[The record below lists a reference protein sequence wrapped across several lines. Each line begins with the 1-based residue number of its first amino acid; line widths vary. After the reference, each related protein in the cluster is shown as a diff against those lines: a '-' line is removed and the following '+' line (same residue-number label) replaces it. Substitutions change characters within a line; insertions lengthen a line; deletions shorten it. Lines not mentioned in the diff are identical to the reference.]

1 MDLSERTWDSYKYR
15 KKLATMAAI
24 VTDQFR
30 ILNAGNFVDSVTS
43 SANSYYVFVGL
54 SNPSIVGFGRTTD
67 WDTNTPSP
75 TDNIDYANFIGDNMS
90 FGKKVSSAN
99 VRRLARRV
107 DWTSGTKYEMYRQDY
122 SLNNLS
128 PTTKSA
134 RLYDANYYVMN
145 SEFKVY
151 TVIDNGSSGISTTG
165 NASLDEPTFTDLEPS
180 KAGVS
185 GDGYVWKYL
194 FTVSPSDIIKF
205 DSTEYIS
212 LPNNWSTS
220 TDAQI
225 VAVRNNGDSDINE
238 NQIKK
243 VYIDQQGLGYSQ
255 GSHEVNIL
263 GDGTG
268 GKVIVDV
275 DVNGKITNTVVSS
288 GGKNYSYGIVDLGS
302 INSNSSIKAKLIP
315 IIPPSKGHGH
325 DLYKELGADK
335 VLVYARFDD
344 STRDFPTDITFAQ
357 IGIVK
362 NPTSIGSTTVFSE
375 NQFSSFGALKF
386 TSVTGTVSVGDKIG
400 QSVTGGKAVGFVAS
414 FDNETKVL
422 KYFQDRNAFL
432 NQTTFDQTD
441 YVGVSTNGK
450 LYEFASNSN
459 AVTTTGGF
467 SGSIDTGFTG
477 ITTNPSGTKLI
488 SIGTQI
494 TNGIANPEINKG
506 SGDVVYIDNRPA
518 ISRNSR
524 QKEDVKII
532 LEF

>member
-1 MDLSERTWDSYKYR
+1 
-15 KKLATMAAI
+15 MAAI

-99 VRRLARRV
+99 VRRLVRRV
-107 DWTSGTKYEMYRQDY
+107 DWTRGTKYEMYRHDY
-122 SLNNLS
+122 SLKNLS

-185 GDGYVWKYL
+185 GDGYIWKYL

-225 VAVRNNGDSDINE
+225 VAVRNNGDSDTNE

-302 INSNSSIKAKLIP
+302 INSNSSTKAKLIP
-315 IIPPSKGHGH
+315 IIPPSKGHGY
-325 DLYKELGADK
+325 DIYRELGAER

-344 STRDFPTDITFAQ
+344 STKDFPVDTTISQ
-357 IGIVK
+357 IGVVK
-362 NPTSIGSTTVFSE
+362 NPTSVGSTSVFTD
-375 NQFSSFGALKF
+375 NQYSSLGAIKFST
-386 TSVTGTVSVGDKIG
+386 TSGTLAIGDVLS
-400 QSVTGGKAVGFVAS
+400 QSVTGGTAKGYVFS
-414 FDNETKVL
+414 YDTETKVV
-422 KYFQDRNAFL
+422 KYVQDRSIFL
-432 NQTTFDQTD
+432 NQTSFDETD
-441 YVGVSTNGK
+441 YIGVSTSAK
-450 LYEFASNSN
+450 VYAFASNSN
-459 AVTTTGGF
+459 AVTSNSGF

-477 ITTNPSGTKLI
+477 VSTNPTGSKVIALGVNFTSGVAT
-488 SIGTQI
+488 
-494 TNGIANPEINKG
+494 PEINKG
-506 SGDVVYIDNRPA
+506 SGDVIYIDNRPA

>member
-1 MDLSERTWDSYKYR
+1 
-15 KKLATMAAI
+15 MAAI

-43 SANSYYVFVGL
+43 TDNSYYIFVGL

-75 TDNIDYANFIGDNMS
+75 IDNIDYANFIGDNMS
-90 FGKKVSSAN
+90 FGKKISSSN
-99 VRRLARRV
+99 VRRLIRRI
-107 DWTSGTKYEMYRQDY
+107 DWTRGTKYEMYRHDY
-122 SLNNLS
+122 SLKNLS
-128 PTTKSA
+128 PITKSS
-134 RLYDANYYVMN
+134 RLYDTNYYVMN

-151 TVIDNGSSGISTTG
+151 SVIDNGSSGINTTG

-185 GDGYVWKYL
+185 GDGYIWKYL
-194 FTVSPSDIIKF
+194 FSVSPSDIVKF

-212 LPNNWSTS
+212 VPNDWPTSTS
-220 TDAQI
+220 AQI
-225 VAVRNNGDSDINE
+225 VAVRNNGNSDDNE

-243 VYIDQQGLGYSQ
+243 VYIDKQGLGYSQ

-268 GKVIVDV
+268 AKVIVDV

-288 GGKNYSYGIVDLGS
+288 GGKNYSYGMVDLGS
-302 INSNSSIKAKLIP
+302 INANASTRAKLIP
-315 IIPPSKGHGH
+315 IIPPSKGHGY
-325 DLYKELGADK
+325 DIYKELGADK
-335 VLVYARFDD
+335 VLCYARFDD
-344 STRDFPTDITFAQ
+344 STKDFPTDVTFGQ

-362 NPTSIGSTTVFSE
+362 NPTSIGSTTVFTE
-375 NQFSSFGALKF
+375 NQFSSLGALKF
-386 TSVTGTVSVGDKIG
+386 SSVTGTVSVGDKIT
-400 QSVTGGKAVGFVAS
+400 QSVQSNTANAIGFVAS

-422 KYFQDRNAFL
+422 KFFQDRNAFL

-441 YVGVSTNGK
+441 HAGVSTDSR
-450 LYEFASNSN
+450 LYQFESQASN
-459 AVTTTGGF
+459 AVTTSGGF
-467 SGSIDTGFTG
+467 SGVIDTGFTG
-477 ITTNPSGTKLI
+477 VTTNPTGTKLI
-488 SIGTQI
+488 SLGTQI
-494 TNGIANPEINKG
+494 NSGIGSAEINKK
-506 SGDVVYIDNRPA
+506 SGDIVYIDNRPA

>member
-1 MDLSERTWDSYKYR
+1 
-15 KKLATMAAI
+15 MAAI

-99 VRRLARRV
+99 VRRLVRRV
-107 DWTSGTKYEMYRQDY
+107 DWTRGTKYEMYRHDY
-122 SLNNLS
+122 SLKNLS

-151 TVIDNGSSGISTTG
+151 SVIDNGSSGISTTG
-165 NASLDEPTFTDLEPS
+165 NASLDEPTFTDLEPA

-225 VAVRNNGDSDINE
+225 VAVRNNGDSDTNE

-268 GKVIVDV
+268 AKVIVDV

-288 GGKNYSYGIVDLGS
+288 GGKNLQ
-302 INSNSSIKAKLIP
+302 LW
-315 IIPPSKGHGH
+315 
-325 DLYKELGADK
+325 
-335 VLVYARFDD
+335 
-344 STRDFPTDITFAQ
+344 
-357 IGIVK
+357 
-362 NPTSIGSTTVFSE
+362 
-375 NQFSSFGALKF
+375 
-386 TSVTGTVSVGDKIG
+386 
-400 QSVTGGKAVGFVAS
+400 
-414 FDNETKVL
+414 
-422 KYFQDRNAFL
+422 
-432 NQTTFDQTD
+432 
-441 YVGVSTNGK
+441 NG
-450 LYEFASNSN
+450 
-459 AVTTTGGF
+459 
-467 SGSIDTGFTG
+467 
-477 ITTNPSGTKLI
+477 
-488 SIGTQI
+488 
-494 TNGIANPEINKG
+494 
-506 SGDVVYIDNRPA
+506 
-518 ISRNSR
+518 
-524 QKEDVKII
+524 
-532 LEF
+532 